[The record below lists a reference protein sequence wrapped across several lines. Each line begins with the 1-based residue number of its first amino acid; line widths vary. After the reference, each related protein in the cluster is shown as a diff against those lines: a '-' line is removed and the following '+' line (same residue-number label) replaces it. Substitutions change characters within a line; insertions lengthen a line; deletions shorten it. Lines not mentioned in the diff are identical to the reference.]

1 MSHVGIDLEQFT
13 VDPQRSGIQRVL
25 QYLAREWPSDLA
37 TCDFVVPLGREYLLL
52 QPSAADELISLA
64 FSDPTDDLRSA
75 IRRKI
80 EALAESAPL
89 VAPGALLSLYN
100 AWLLPEVSYLPSV
113 LERFALFSRCMTTG
127 MIGYDALPMTE
138 PINYRFQPG
147 KSETV
152 SEYFRLLARTDVL
165 VCISEHSRRT
175 IIERLRRSPDSTTTV
190 AHPGGDHI
198 PIRETPREIASPVSF
213 LRVGTMEA
221 RKFPRELV
229 AAFRSARAQGVEAQ
243 LHFVGRPSASDARIN
258 ADVQE
263 AVEENIGVRWT
274 TDASDEEVYEHIEAS
289 DVFLS
294 FGSEGYG
301 IPVLEA
307 LRRRLPVVFGG
318 VQPAAQLMVGSGA
331 FEVAG
336 ITEQDLSDMFR
347 TFSDLP
353 TVEESQLSVDPGT
366 VPTWRDFA
374 RSVARAVR

>member
-13 VDPQRSGIQRVL
+13 VDPQGSGIQRVL
-25 QYLAREWPSDLA
+25 QYLAREWPSEVV
-37 TCDFVVPLGREYLLL
+37 TCDFVVPFGNEFVLLD
-52 QPSAADELISLA
+52 PRAADELVSLA
-64 FSDPTDDLRSA
+64 FAETVADLRSA
-75 IRRKI
+75 VRTKI
-80 EALAESAPL
+80 EVLSKSHPR
-89 VAPGALLSLYN
+89 VTQGALLALYT

-113 LERFALFSRCMTTG
+113 LDRFSLFARCMTTG

-147 KSETV
+147 NSETV
-152 SEYFRLLARTDVL
+152 SEYFRRLTQTDVL

-175 IIERLRRSPDSTTTV
+175 IIDRLRRSRTATTTV

-198 PIRETPREIASPVSF
+198 PVRETPREIDSPVTF

-229 AAFRSARAQGVEAQ
+229 AAFRTARAQGIEAR
-243 LHFVGRPSASDARIN
+243 LHFIGRPSASDAGIN
-258 ADVQE
+258 SEVQV
-263 AVEENIGVRWT
+263 AVEEDIGVRWNT
-274 TDASDEEVYEHIEAS
+274 NSSDDEVQEHIETS

-307 LRRRLPVVFGG
+307 IRRGLPVVFGG
-318 VQPAAQLMVGSGA
+318 VQPAAELMVGSGA
-331 FEVAG
+331 FEIDG
-336 ITEQDLSDMFR
+336 ITEQDLVKMFR
-347 TFSDLP
+347 TFSDVSTLKEASV
-353 TVEESQLSVDPGT
+353 TVDQHA

-374 RSVARAVR
+374 RSVAHAVS

>member
-13 VDPQRSGIQRVL
+13 VDPQGSGIQRVL
-25 QYLAREWPSDLA
+25 QYLAREWPSEIV
-37 TCDFVVPLGREYLLL
+37 TCDFVVPFGNEFLLL
-52 QPSAADELISLA
+52 DPSAVDELVSLA
-64 FSDPTDDLRSA
+64 FAETVVDLRTA
-75 IRRKI
+75 VRTKI
-80 EALAESAPL
+80 EALSQSCPR
-89 VAPGALLSLYN
+89 VSHGSLLSLYT

-113 LERFALFSRCMTTG
+113 LDRFSLFSRCMTTG

-175 IIERLRRSPDSTTTV
+175 IIERLRRSPASTTTV

-274 TDASDEEVYEHIEAS
+274 TDASDEEVHEHIEAS

-307 LRRRLPVVFGG
+307 LRRGLPVLFGG
-318 VQPAAQLMVGSGA
+318 VQPAAELMVGSGA
-331 FEVAG
+331 FDVHG
-336 ITEQDLSDMFR
+336 TTEQDLVKMFR
-347 TFSDLP
+347 AFSSTSTLK
-353 TVEESQLSVDPGT
+353 EAQMAVDPHA

-374 RSVARAVR
+374 RSVAHALR